1 MARILIEEQ
10 HAEKRNEILNVAQ
23 RLVYTIGYEQMS
35 IQHIVSE
42 LQISKGAFY
51 HYFDSKP
58 ALLEAMIE
66 RTLDQSME
74 ILLPIVEDPHSP
86 ALEKMN
92 RLFSVVGQWKINQKA
107 YMLALLNVWYAD
119 DNAIVRQKS
128 LAKSVQRIAPQFTR
142 IIQQGIAEG
151 VFHTLFPAQAG
162 EVVLAL
168 MVGSGDNIAARMMQ
182 MGMGSPHP
190 AQKED
195 PAYYDRLRDI
205 QDAIASYQD
214 AIERI
219 LGAPAGSIE
228 IITPQVLVEWFDEPP
243 PTPPP
248 GLLAPA

>member
-10 HAEKRNEILNVAQ
+10 HAEKRNDILNAAQ

-51 HYFDSKP
+51 HYFASKP

-66 RTLDQSME
+66 RTLDQSMQ

-92 RLFSVVGQWKINQKA
+92 RMFSVVGQWKVNQKA

-128 LAKSVQRIAPQFTR
+128 QAKSVQRIAPLFTR
-142 IIQQGIAEG
+142 IIQQGISEG
-151 VFHTLFPAQAG
+151 VFHTPFPAQAG

-168 MVGSGDNIAARMMQ
+168 MVGSGENITARMLEMLN
-182 MGMGSPHP
+182 SPRP
-190 AQKED
+190 AQQTD
-195 PAYYDRLRDI
+195 PASDGRLRDI
-205 QDAIASYQD
+205 QQAVASFQD
-214 AIERI
+214 AMERI

-243 PTPPP
+243 PAPPP